1 MGTNGLKIIERCL
14 DKSSFISLK
23 ILVGMVFGSTD
34 LLSLEFE
41 IISIISFF
49 VRDEM
54 KNGSWLSVDKYSKN
68 VFMNMVLLTELLALR
83 NRRNLKLFGI
93 VR

>member
-1 MGTNGLKIIERCL
+1 
-14 DKSSFISLK
+14 
-23 ILVGMVFGSTD
+23 MVFGSTD

-54 KNGSWLSVDKYSKN
+54 KNGSWLSVLSVDKYSKN

>member
-1 MGTNGLKIIERCL
+1 
-14 DKSSFISLK
+14 
-23 ILVGMVFGSTD
+23 MVFGSTD

-49 VRDEM
+49 VLYEM

>member
-14 DKSSFISLK
+14 DKSSAIGLR
-23 ILVGMVFGSTD
+23 ILVEMVFGSSD

-54 KNGSWLSVDKYSKN
+54 KNGSWLSVGKYSKKCYEYG
-68 VFMNMVLLTELLALR
+68 TSD
-83 NRRNLKLFGI
+83 
-93 VR
+93 

>member
-1 MGTNGLKIIERCL
+1 
-14 DKSSFISLK
+14 
-23 ILVGMVFGSTD
+23 MVFGSTD

-54 KNGSWLSVDKYSKN
+54 KNGSWLSVGKYSKN
-68 VFMNMVLLTELLALR
+68 VFMNMVLLTELLVLP

>member
-1 MGTNGLKIIERCL
+1 
-14 DKSSFISLK
+14 
-23 ILVGMVFGSTD
+23 MVFGSSD

-54 KNGSWLSVDKYSKN
+54 KNGSWLSVGKYSKKC
-68 VFMNMVLLTELLALR
+68 FYEYGTSD
-83 NRRNLKLFGI
+83 
-93 VR
+93 

>member
-54 KNGSWLSVDKYSKN
+54 KNGSSVDKYSKN